1 MEVTALRF
9 NGHKFLQV
17 PVDFENPTLPP
28 LPDPELFENVFIK
41 GFSSGQPKFMRKYG
55 DSLLR
60 TMTYAVLAE
69 LFGSNNITVIDSII
83 DFAVSNVFYEWL
95 IEHYDLASLCRLH
108 ERSLTSPKSISMKRG
123 DVLES
128 YIAAVEMDVTRCCEE
143 GYREVREWLLSV
155 MALRLRTVSLNRS
168 SGCEYPREDAGL
180 SRDQSDVTT
189 NLGTSAST
197 ISTMTR
203 YNAAEGSL
211 DAFRQ
216 VIFERMKE
224 VFCQVSSNIEAP
236 KQADLKD
243 FWVTMK
249 YFLDD
254 LCCGIQPGEEI
265 KTLVYYYQV
274 IFPVSIFN
282 VTI

>member
-1 MEVTALRF
+1 
-9 NGHKFLQV
+9 
-17 PVDFENPTLPP
+17 
-28 LPDPELFENVFIK
+28 
-41 GFSSGQPKFMRKYG
+41 MRKYG

-60 TMTYAVLAE
+60 TTTYAVLAE

-83 DFAVSNVFYEWL
+83 DFAVSNVFYERL
-95 IEHYDLASLCRLH
+95 IEHYDLVRLCRFH
-108 ERSLTSPKSISMKRG
+108 ERSLTSPKNISTKRG

-128 YIAAVEMDVTRCCEE
+128 YIAAIEMDVTRCCEE
-143 GYREVREWLLSV
+143 GYREIREWLLSV
-155 MALRLRTVSLNRS
+155 MALRLRTVSLNQS
-168 SGCEYPREDAGL
+168 SDCEYPREDAGI

-197 ISTMTR
+197 TSTRTS
-203 YNAAEGSL
+203 YDAAEGSL
-211 DAFRQ
+211 HAFRQ

-224 VFCQVSSNIEAP
+224 EFCHVSSNIEAP
-236 KQADLKD
+236 KAAHLRD

-254 LCCGIQPGEEI
+254 LCGGIHWGEEI
-265 KTLVYYYQV
+265 KAMIYYYRV
-274 IFPVSIFN
+274 NFPVSIFN